1 MKKCLFLGCNG
12 YIGKHLCHY
21 LKIYGYTVISCDI
34 QQESD
39 LDNYWKVDV
48 TNPNEL
54 ERLDYDVDLIFWFSG
69 LTGTFESFT
78 KADSFIQVNELGLL
92 NLLNILKDK
101 ITKPRII
108 FPSTRL
114 VYKGQECALSEGAE
128 KDPKTI
134 YGINKLACE
143 YYLKTYN
150 QLFDISYTVYRICV
164 PYGNMF
170 SEEYSYGTVGF
181 FISRALRGD
190 NITLYGDGSLR
201 RTFTHIYDLCH
212 QIIYSC
218 NKQET
223 LNKIVN
229 IGGENL
235 SLYEVALIIAQQ
247 YGVDIEFTEWPIQ
260 AKLLES
266 GSTFFD
272 DTFIQQILGG
282 YTYKQLTEQNWNE

>member
-21 LKIYGYTVISCDI
+21 LKNHGYTVISCDI

-39 LDNYWKVDV
+39 LEDYRKVDV

-54 ERLDYDVDLIFWFSG
+54 KKLDYNVDLIFWFSG

-78 KADSFIQVNELGLL
+78 KADSFVRVNELGLL

-101 ITKPRII
+101 VAKPRII

-114 VYKGQECALSEGAE
+114 VYKGQESALQEEAE

-143 YYLKTYN
+143 YYLKTYS

-170 SEEYSYGTVGF
+170 SGGYSYGTVGF
-181 FISRALRGD
+181 FVSKALKGD
-190 NITLYGDGSLR
+190 NITLYGDGRLR

-218 NKQET
+218 DKQET

-229 IGGENL
+229 IGGENF
-235 SLYEVALIIAQQ
+235 SLYEVALIVAQQ
-247 YGVDIEFTEWPIQ
+247 YGVDIEFTEWPLQ

-272 DTFIQQILGG
+272 DTFIQQTLGG
-282 YTYKQLTEQNWNE
+282 YTYKQMAEQNWEE

>member
-1 MKKCLFLGCNG
+1 MKKCLFFGCNG

-21 LKIYGYTVISCDI
+21 LKNHGYTVISCDI

-39 LDNYWKVDV
+39 LDDYRKVDV

-54 ERLDYDVDLIFWFSG
+54 EKLDYNVDLIFWFSG

-78 KADSFIQVNELGLL
+78 KADSFVRVNELGLL
-92 NLLNILKDK
+92 NLLNLLKDK
-101 ITKPRII
+101 VTKPRII

-114 VYKGQECALSEGAE
+114 VYKGQECALQEEAE

-143 YYLKTYN
+143 YYLKTYS
-150 QLFDISYTVYRICV
+150 QLFGISYTVYRVCV

-170 SEEYSYGTVGF
+170 SGGYSYGTVGF
-181 FISRALRGD
+181 FVSKALGGD

-218 NKQET
+218 DKQET

-229 IGGENL
+229 IGGENF
-235 SLYEVALIIAQQ
+235 SLYEVALIVARQ
-247 YGVDIEFTEWPIQ
+247 YGVDIEFTEWPLQ

-272 DTFIQQILGG
+272 DTFIQQTLGG
-282 YTYKQLTEQNWNE
+282 YTYKQMAEQNWEE